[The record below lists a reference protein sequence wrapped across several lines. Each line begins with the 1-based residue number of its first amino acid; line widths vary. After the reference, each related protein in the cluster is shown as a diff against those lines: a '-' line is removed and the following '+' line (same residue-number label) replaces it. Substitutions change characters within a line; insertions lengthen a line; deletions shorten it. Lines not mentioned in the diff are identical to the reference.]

1 MRAGRDLTRQSL
13 SSVRRALAG
22 LCLFAGLVG
31 AGPAPG
37 AETAPVGTVAHAVVL
52 TPRTGGASLALELSQ
67 ATQFEVR
74 LHAKPDRIVID
85 LPKVAFVHAP
95 AQGKAD
101 GKVGPISAMRYGLFI
116 ADRSRIVLDLA
127 EPAVL
132 DRVDSFE
139 ADGRQRLI
147 FHFSRVERAR
157 YIEAVNRDALRRQAA
172 AALVAPAPE
181 TETRTAGSLPLVVI
195 DPGHGGIDGG
205 ATTQDG
211 DSEKVIVL
219 ALAQAVHEALEK
231 SGRVRVALTR
241 TDDTFVALGDRV
253 KFARERKADLMVSL
267 HADKLVYEKGVRGA
281 SIYTVSEKASDVI
294 SARLADSENAADQRA
309 GVEPTEDATI
319 IGDILFDLT
328 KRETRQ
334 SSIGFARHLAV
345 TLPQITSM
353 HKNPLRSAGFR
364 VLTAPDVPSVL
375 IETGYLSSSED
386 AKLLKSA
393 EWRSRMAQAV
403 ATAIEKYLGENA
415 TRVTNS
421 AARP

>member
-1 MRAGRDLTRQSL
+1 MRPDRDRTGRIRRRAGQ
-13 SSVRRALAG
+13 AFLA
-22 LCLFAGLVG
+22 LCLFAVASLLPSRPVLAEGG
-31 AGPAPG
+31 AQG
-37 AETAPVGTVAHAVVL
+37 VVAHAVVL
-52 TPRTGGASLALELSQ
+52 TPRTGGVSLAMELSK
-67 ATQFEVR
+67 ATPFELR
-74 LHAKPDRIVID
+74 LHSKPDRIVID
-85 LPKVAFVHAP
+85 LPKVAFAHSQA
-95 AQGKAD
+95 KAD
-101 GKVGPISAMRYGLFI
+101 GKVGPVSAMRYGLFI

-127 EPAVL
+127 EPTVL

-139 ADGRQRLI
+139 VEGRQRMI
-147 FHFSRVERAR
+147 FHFSKVDRAR
-157 YIEAVNRDALRRQAA
+157 FTEAVNRNAMSRAA
-172 AALVAPAPE
+172 AAAQQMPVAQPQ
-181 TETRTAGSLPLVVI
+181 TQTVSTLPLVVI

-205 ATTQDG
+205 ATTPDG

-219 ALAQAVHEALEK
+219 ALAKAVQDALEK
-231 SGRVRVALTR
+231 SGRVRVAMTR
-241 TDDTFVALGDRV
+241 NDDTFIALGDRV

-309 GVEPTEDATI
+309 GVEPTEDASI

-334 SSIGFARHLAV
+334 SSIDFARNLAV
-345 TLPQITSM
+345 ALPQITSM

-403 ATAIEKYLGENA
+403 ANAIEKYLGENA